1 MQIISIDTEIND
13 SIELLSAI
21 FCATYALIGITIVH
35 NALNGFMIAQ
45 LHRLPVDNENG
56 EVDYEGYH
64 FKVLEAK
71 NRVIRKVRIT
81 KLEGE
86 ENKSNDSN
94 TQTDE

>member
-1 MQIISIDTEIND
+1 
-13 SIELLSAI
+13 
-21 FCATYALIGITIVH
+21 
-35 NALNGFMIAQ
+35 MIAQ
-45 LHRLPVDNENG
+45 LHRLPADDESG
-56 EVDYEGYH
+56 EVDYGGYH

-86 ENKSNDSN
+86 EDKSNDGN